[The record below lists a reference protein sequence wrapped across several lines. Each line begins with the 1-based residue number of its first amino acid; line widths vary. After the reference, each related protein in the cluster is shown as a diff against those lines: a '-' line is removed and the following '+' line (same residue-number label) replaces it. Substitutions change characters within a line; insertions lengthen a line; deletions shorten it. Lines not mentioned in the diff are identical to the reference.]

1 MSRPASRI
9 GAAMYRL
16 FICLFLF
23 ASLTFPASAAD
34 VENGRKLARQCSAC
48 HGKFGLSK
56 DPEVPNLAGQP
67 SLYLEK
73 SLKDY
78 RDGAREDRRMT
89 LISEPLTDDDV
100 RDLAAWFASIEFNV
114 VTPD

>member
-1 MSRPASRI
+1 
-9 GAAMYRL
+9 MYRL
-16 FICLFLF
+16 FICLFLS
-23 ASLTFPASAAD
+23 ASLTAPAFAAD
-34 VENGRKLARQCSAC
+34 VEKGRELARQCSAC
-48 HGKFGLSK
+48 HGKLGLSK

-89 LISEPLTDDDV
+89 LISQPLTDMEI
-100 RDLAAWFASIEFNV
+100 RDLAAWFASIEFTV
-114 VTPD
+114 VAPE